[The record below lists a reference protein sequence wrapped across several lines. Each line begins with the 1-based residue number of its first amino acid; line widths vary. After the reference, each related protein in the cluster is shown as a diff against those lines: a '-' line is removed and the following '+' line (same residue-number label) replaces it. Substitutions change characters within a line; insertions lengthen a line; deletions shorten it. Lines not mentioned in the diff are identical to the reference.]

1 MTRTPKGASST
12 RRGWSW
18 FGPTSTWRTF
28 FRVSEILLLLLAGAL
43 LVSGIEKSIGLG
55 ILPPVVN
62 QLWDST
68 LVLDDSSRVGGVVAS
83 LTGYSAR
90 TALLPLIALLVYWVI
105 VSLSLR
111 RRA

>member
-1 MTRTPKGASST
+1 L
-12 RRGWSW
+12 
-18 FGPTSTWRTF
+18 TWRTF

-55 ILPPVVN
+55 IIPPVVD

-68 LVLDDSSRVGGVVAS
+68 RVLDDSSRVGGVVAG
-83 LTGYSAR
+83 LTGYRAR
-90 TALLPLIALLVYWVI
+90 PALLPLIALVAYWII